1 MRQGRR
7 VISAEMVD
15 FYTVAFQL
23 SARVRPATMK
33 RVKLFDGAGEVAAV
47 LTPGEKGDTDRGFF
61 TTVQKLDLT
70 AGYYVKL
77 DGFGAKD
84 VIPTKVFDCPEFVEK
99 YVYSGDD
106 LGAVLGKDSTTFKVW
121 APTASSVIL
130 NLFAAGDTAPA
141 YAHVPMTKGER
152 GVWETTQPCGHGTY
166 YNYTVTTAVGTQ
178 DAADI
183 YAKSAGVNGDRSM
196 VIDLSRTNPSGWAE
210 TRRMEPKRYSDVILW
225 EVHVRDFSNR
235 IAASRYPGKYLAFT
249 EGGLRNDAGIPV
261 GLDYL
266 KDLGVT
272 HIHLLPVADYATVDE
287 AHPERNFNWGYDP
300 KNYNVPEGSYSTDPF
315 HGEVRVEE
323 LKRLVC
329 ALHDAHLGVVMD
341 VVYNHTY
348 EGNSFFNKIVP
359 YYYYRFEPDGT
370 YQNATGCGNDTAS
383 ERLMFRKFMV
393 DSVRFWVQEYKLDGV
408 RFDLMGLHDL
418 QTMDAIEKAVHAINP
433 HAIIYGEG
441 WDMGQTLD
449 GSARAIQEN
458 IGHITPAPGAIGAVA
473 VFNDVI
479 RDGLKGSTFEVTS
492 QGYINGNPA
501 ETEKM
506 VQFGIMGG
514 MGNNAAGWKVPGAMV
529 INYMSAH
536 DNNTLW
542 DKLLL
547 SNPDASRSQRM
558 AMNRLG
564 AALMMISKGT
574 PFWQAGEEMLRSKDG
589 EENSYC
595 SSDAINNIR
604 WEALTPS
611 GDAYAMN
618 RYYKGL
624 IAMRKAF
631 PVFTAVDS
639 EVWFRNLPGG
649 GMAVKLDDRR
659 GSKAL
664 VIVNPTDHCDSF
676 TLRRPWKLV
685 ADSRRAGEETL
696 AVLDGTVEVPPC
708 GILIMVHE

>member
-1 MRQGRR
+1 MRQARR
-7 VISAEMVD
+7 VLSAEMVD
-15 FYTVAFQL
+15 FYTVAFRL
-23 SARVRPATMK
+23 SAKVRPATMK
-33 RVKLFDGAGEVAAV
+33 RVKLFDGEREVAAV

-84 VIPTKVFDCPEFVEK
+84 VIPTKIFDCPEFVQK
-99 YVYSGDD
+99 YVYSGND
-106 LGAVLGKDSTTFKVW
+106 LGAVLGENSTTFKVW

-130 NLFAAGDTAPA
+130 NLFAAGDTVPA
-141 YAHVPMTKGER
+141 YAHIPMTKGER
-152 GVWETTQPCGHGTY
+152 GVWETIQPCGHGTY

-196 VIDLSRTNPSGWAE
+196 VIDLSKTNPSGWAE
-210 TRRMEPKRYSDVILW
+210 TRRMQPKRYSDVILW

-249 EGGLRNDAGIPV
+249 EQGLRNEAGIPV
-261 GLDYL
+261 GVDYL

-272 HIHLLPVADYATVDE
+272 HIHLLPIADYATVDE
-287 AHPERNFNWGYDP
+287 AHPERSFNWGYDP

-329 ALHDAHLGVVMD
+329 ALHDANLGVVMD

-348 EGNSFFNKIVP
+348 EGNSSFNKIVP

-383 ERLMFRKFMV
+383 ERLMYRKFMV
-393 DSVRFWVQEYKLDGV
+393 DSVSYWVREYKLDGL

-418 QTMDAIEKAVHAINP
+418 KTMELIEQAVHCVNP

-441 WDMGQTLD
+441 WDMGATLD
-449 GSARAIQEN
+449 GSPRAIQGN
-458 IGHITPAPGAIGAVA
+458 IGKISPTNGAAGAIS
-473 VFNDVI
+473 VFNDAI
-479 RDGLKGSTFEVTS
+479 RDGLKGSTFDLHS
-492 QGYINGNPA
+492 RGYISGSYG
-501 ETEKM
+501 ETEKQ

-514 MGNNAAGWKVPGAMV
+514 TGNCAAGWQVPGAAV

-542 DKLLL
+542 DKLAL
-547 SNPDASRSQRM
+547 SNPEDTVQQRM

-564 AALMMISKGT
+564 AAIVMISKGT
-574 PFWQAGEEMLRSKDG
+574 PFWQAGEEMLRSKGGD
-589 EENSYC
+589 ENSY
-595 SSDAINNIR
+595 A
-604 WEALTPS
+604 S
-611 GDAYAMN
+611 GDAVNNLRWEDLQPGSGPYEMMC
-618 RYYKGL
+618 YYRGL
-624 IAMRKAF
+624 IAMRKAY
-631 PVFTAVDS
+631 PVFTSPDSAVS
-639 EVWFRNLPGG
+639 FRELPGG
-649 GMAVKLDDRR
+649 GMAVKLDDGA
-659 GSKAL
+659 GSQAL
-664 VIVNPTDHCDSF
+664 AVINPTQEPDHF
-676 TLRRPWKLV
+676 LLKRQWHLV
-685 ADSRRAGEETL
+685 ADGTRAGNQ
-696 AVLDGTVEVPPC
+696 VLDTREGAVEVPPC
-708 GILIMVHE
+708 SILIFVN

>member
-1 MRQGRR
+1 MRQARR
-7 VISAEMVD
+7 VLSAEMVD
-15 FYTVAFQL
+15 FYTVAFRL
-23 SARVRPATMK
+23 SAKVRPATMK
-33 RVKLFDGAGEVAAV
+33 RVKLFDGEREVAAV
-47 LTPGEKGDTDRGFF
+47 LTPGEKGDTDQGFF

-84 VIPTKVFDCPEFVEK
+84 VIPTKIFDCPEFVQK
-99 YVYSGDD
+99 YVYSGND
-106 LGAVLGKDSTTFKVW
+106 LGAVLGENSTTFKVW

-130 NLFAAGDTAPA
+130 NLFAAGDTVPA
-141 YAHVPMTKGER
+141 YAHIPMTKGER
-152 GVWETTQPCGHGTY
+152 GVWETIQPCGHGTY

-196 VIDLSRTNPSGWAE
+196 VIDLSKTNPSGWAE
-210 TRRMEPKRYSDVILW
+210 TRRMQPKRYSDVILW

-249 EGGLRNDAGIPV
+249 EQGLRNEAGIPV
-261 GLDYL
+261 GVDYL

-272 HIHLLPVADYATVDE
+272 HIHLLPIADYATVDE
-287 AHPERNFNWGYDP
+287 AHPERSFNWGYDP

-329 ALHDAHLGVVMD
+329 ALHDANLGVVMD

-348 EGNSFFNKIVP
+348 EGNSSFNKIVP

-383 ERLMFRKFMV
+383 ERLMYRKFMV
-393 DSVRFWVQEYKLDGV
+393 DSVSYWVREYKLDGL

-418 QTMDAIEKAVHAINP
+418 KTMELIEQAVHCVNP

-441 WDMGQTLD
+441 WDMGATLD
-449 GSARAIQEN
+449 GSPRAIQGN
-458 IGHITPAPGAIGAVA
+458 IGKISPTNGAAGAIS
-473 VFNDVI
+473 VFNDAI
-479 RDGLKGSTFEVTS
+479 RDGLKGSTFDLHS
-492 QGYINGNPA
+492 RGYISGSYG
-501 ETEKM
+501 ETEKQ

-514 MGNNAAGWKVPGAMV
+514 TGNCAAGWQVPGAAV

-542 DKLLL
+542 DKLAL
-547 SNPDASRSQRM
+547 SNPEDTVQQRM

-564 AALMMISKGT
+564 AAIVMISKGT
-574 PFWQAGEEMLRSKDG
+574 PFWQAGEEMLRSKGGD
-589 EENSYC
+589 ENSY
-595 SSDAINNIR
+595 A
-604 WEALTPS
+604 S
-611 GDAYAMN
+611 GDAVNNLRWEDLQPGSGPYEMMC
-618 RYYKGL
+618 YYRGL
-624 IAMRKAF
+624 IAMRKAY
-631 PVFTAVDS
+631 PVFTSPDSAVS
-639 EVWFRNLPGG
+639 FRELPGG
-649 GMAVKLDDRR
+649 GMAVKLDDGA
-659 GSKAL
+659 GSQAL
-664 VIVNPTDHCDSF
+664 AVINPTQEPDHF
-676 TLRRPWKLV
+676 LLKRQWHLV
-685 ADSRRAGEETL
+685 ADGTRAGSQ
-696 AVLDGTVEVPPC
+696 VLDTREGAVEVPPC
-708 GILIMVHE
+708 SILIFVN

>member
-1 MRQGRR
+1 
-7 VISAEMVD
+7 MVD
-15 FYTVAFQL
+15 FYTVAFRL
-23 SARVRPATMK
+23 SAKVRPATMK
-33 RVKLFDGAGEVAAV
+33 RVKLFDGEREVAAV

-84 VIPTKVFDCPEFVEK
+84 VIPTKIFDCPEFVQK
-99 YVYSGDD
+99 YVYSGND
-106 LGAVLGKDSTTFKVW
+106 LGAVLGENSTTFKVW

-130 NLFAAGDTAPA
+130 NLFAAGDTVPA
-141 YAHVPMTKGER
+141 YAHIPMTKGER
-152 GVWETTQPCGHGTY
+152 GVWETIQPCGHGTY

-196 VIDLSRTNPSGWAE
+196 VIDLSKTNPSGWAE
-210 TRRMEPKRYSDVILW
+210 TRRMQPKRYSDVILW

-249 EGGLRNDAGIPV
+249 EQGLRNEAGIPV
-261 GLDYL
+261 GVDYL

-272 HIHLLPVADYATVDE
+272 HIHLLPIADYATVDE
-287 AHPERNFNWGYDP
+287 AHPERSFNWGYDP

-329 ALHDAHLGVVMD
+329 ALHDANLGVVMD

-348 EGNSFFNKIVP
+348 EGNSSFNKIVP

-383 ERLMFRKFMV
+383 ERLMYRKFMV
-393 DSVRFWVQEYKLDGV
+393 DSVSYWVREYKLDGL

-418 QTMDAIEKAVHAINP
+418 KTMELIEQAVHCVNP

-441 WDMGQTLD
+441 WDMGATLD
-449 GSARAIQEN
+449 GSPRAIQGN
-458 IGHITPAPGAIGAVA
+458 IGKISPTNGAAGAIS
-473 VFNDVI
+473 VFNDAI
-479 RDGLKGSTFEVTS
+479 RDGLKGSTFDLHS
-492 QGYINGNPA
+492 RGYISGSYG
-501 ETEKM
+501 ETEKQ

-514 MGNNAAGWKVPGAMV
+514 TGNCAAGWQVPGAAV

-542 DKLLL
+542 DKLAL
-547 SNPDASRSQRM
+547 SNPEDTVQQRM

-564 AALMMISKGT
+564 AAIVMISKGT
-574 PFWQAGEEMLRSKDG
+574 PFWQAGEEMLRSKGGD
-589 EENSYC
+589 ENSY
-595 SSDAINNIR
+595 A
-604 WEALTPS
+604 S
-611 GDAYAMN
+611 GDAVNNLRWEDLQPGSGPYEMMC
-618 RYYKGL
+618 YYRGL
-624 IAMRKAF
+624 IAMRKAY
-631 PVFTAVDS
+631 PVFTSPDSAVS
-639 EVWFRNLPGG
+639 FRELPGG
-649 GMAVKLDDRR
+649 GMAVKLDDGA
-659 GSKAL
+659 GSQAL
-664 VIVNPTDHCDSF
+664 AVINPTQEPDHF
-676 TLRRPWKLV
+676 LLKRQWHLV
-685 ADSRRAGEETL
+685 ADGTRAGSQ
-696 AVLDGTVEVPPC
+696 VLDTREGAVEVPPC
-708 GILIMVHE
+708 SILIFVN

>member
-1 MRQGRR
+1 MRQARR
-7 VISAEMVD
+7 VLSAEMGD
-15 FYTVAFQL
+15 FYTVAFRL
-23 SARVRPATMK
+23 SAKVPPATMK
-33 RVKLFDGAGEVAAV
+33 RVKLFDGEREVAAV

-84 VIPTKVFDCPEFVEK
+84 VIPTKIFDCPEFVQK
-99 YVYSGDD
+99 YVYSGND
-106 LGAVLGKDSTTFKVW
+106 LGAVLGENSTTFKVW

-130 NLFAAGDTAPA
+130 NLFAAGDTVPA
-141 YAHVPMTKGER
+141 YAHIPMTKGER
-152 GVWETTQPCGHGTY
+152 GVWETIQPCGHGTY

-196 VIDLSRTNPSGWAE
+196 VIDLSKTNPSGWAE
-210 TRRMEPKRYSDVILW
+210 TRRMQPKRYSDVILW

-249 EGGLRNDAGIPV
+249 EQGLRNEAGIPV
-261 GLDYL
+261 GVDYL

-272 HIHLLPVADYATVDE
+272 HIHLLPIADYATVDE
-287 AHPERNFNWGYDP
+287 AHPERSFNWGYDP

-329 ALHDAHLGVVMD
+329 ALHDANLGVVMD

-348 EGNSFFNKIVP
+348 EGNSSFNKIVP

-383 ERLMFRKFMV
+383 ERLMYRKFMV
-393 DSVRFWVQEYKLDGV
+393 DSVSYWVREYKLDGL

-418 QTMDAIEKAVHAINP
+418 KTMELIEQAVHCVNP

-441 WDMGQTLD
+441 WDMGATLD
-449 GSARAIQEN
+449 GSPRAIQGN
-458 IGHITPAPGAIGAVA
+458 IGKISPTNGAAGAIS
-473 VFNDVI
+473 VFNDAI
-479 RDGLKGSTFEVTS
+479 RDGLKGSTFDLHS
-492 QGYINGNPA
+492 RGYISGSYG
-501 ETEKM
+501 ETEKQ

-514 MGNNAAGWKVPGAMV
+514 TGNCAAGWQVPGAAV

-542 DKLLL
+542 DKLAL
-547 SNPDASRSQRM
+547 SNPEDTVQQRM

-564 AALMMISKGT
+564 AAIVMISKGT
-574 PFWQAGEEMLRSKDG
+574 PFWQAGEEMLRSKGGD
-589 EENSYC
+589 ENSY
-595 SSDAINNIR
+595 A
-604 WEALTPS
+604 S
-611 GDAYAMN
+611 GDAVNNLRWEDLQPGSGPYEMMC
-618 RYYKGL
+618 YYRGL
-624 IAMRKAF
+624 IAMRKAY
-631 PVFTAVDS
+631 PVFTSPDSAVS
-639 EVWFRNLPGG
+639 FRELPGG
-649 GMAVKLDDRR
+649 GMAVKLDDGA
-659 GSKAL
+659 GSQAL
-664 VIVNPTDHCDSF
+664 AVINPTQEPDHF
-676 TLRRPWKLV
+676 LLKRQWHLV
-685 ADSRRAGEETL
+685 ADGTRAGSQ
-696 AVLDGTVEVPPC
+696 VLDTREGAVEVPPC
-708 GILIMVHE
+708 SILIFVN

>member
-1 MRQGRR
+1 MRQARR
-7 VISAEMVD
+7 VLSAEMVD
-15 FYTVAFQL
+15 FYTVAFRL
-23 SARVRPATMK
+23 SAKVRPATMK
-33 RVKLFDGAGEVAAV
+33 RVKLFDGEREVAAV

-84 VIPTKVFDCPEFVEK
+84 VIPTKIFDCPEFVQK
-99 YVYSGDD
+99 YVYSGND
-106 LGAVLGKDSTTFKVW
+106 LGAVLGENSTTFKVW

-130 NLFAAGDTAPA
+130 NLFAAGDTVPA
-141 YAHVPMTKGER
+141 YAHIPMTKGER
-152 GVWETTQPCGHGTY
+152 GVWETIQPCGHGTY

-196 VIDLSRTNPSGWAE
+196 VIDLSKTNPSGWAE
-210 TRRMEPKRYSDVILW
+210 TRRMQPKRYSDVILW

-249 EGGLRNDAGIPV
+249 EQGLRNEAGIPV
-261 GLDYL
+261 GVDYL

-272 HIHLLPVADYATVDE
+272 HIHLLPIADYATVDE
-287 AHPERNFNWGYDP
+287 AHPERSFNWGYDP

-329 ALHDAHLGVVMD
+329 ALHDANLGVVMD

-348 EGNSFFNKIVP
+348 EGNSSFNKIVP

-383 ERLMFRKFMV
+383 ERLMYRKFMV
-393 DSVRFWVQEYKLDGV
+393 DSVSYWVREYKLDGL

-418 QTMDAIEKAVHAINP
+418 KTMELIEQAVHCVNP

-441 WDMGQTLD
+441 WDMGATLD
-449 GSARAIQEN
+449 GSPRAIQGN
-458 IGHITPAPGAIGAVA
+458 IGKISPTNGAAGAIS
-473 VFNDVI
+473 VFNDAI
-479 RDGLKGSTFEVTS
+479 RDGLKGSTFDLHS
-492 QGYINGNPA
+492 RGYISGSYG
-501 ETEKM
+501 ETEKQ

-514 MGNNAAGWKVPGAMV
+514 TGNCAAGWQVPGAAV

-542 DKLLL
+542 DKLAL
-547 SNPDASRSQRM
+547 SNPEDTVQQRM

-564 AALMMISKGT
+564 AAIVMISKGT
-574 PFWQAGEEMLRSKDG
+574 PFWQAGEEMLRSKGGD
-589 EENSYC
+589 ENSY
-595 SSDAINNIR
+595 A
-604 WEALTPS
+604 S
-611 GDAYAMN
+611 GDAVNNLRWEDLQPGSGPYEMMC
-618 RYYKGL
+618 YYRGL
-624 IAMRKAF
+624 IAMRKAY
-631 PVFTAVDS
+631 PVFTSPDSAVS
-639 EVWFRNLPGG
+639 FRELPGG
-649 GMAVKLDDRR
+649 GMAVKLDDGA
-659 GSKAL
+659 GSQAL
-664 VIVNPTDHCDSF
+664 AVINPTQEPDHF
-676 TLRRPWKLV
+676 LLKRQWHLV
-685 ADSRRAGEETL
+685 ADGTRAGSQ
-696 AVLDGTVEVPPC
+696 VLDTREGAVEVPPC
-708 GILIMVHE
+708 SILIFVN

>member
-1 MRQGRR
+1 MRQARR
-7 VISAEMVD
+7 VLSAEMVD
-15 FYTVAFQL
+15 FYTVAFRL
-23 SARVRPATMK
+23 SAKVRPATMK
-33 RVKLFDGAGEVAAV
+33 RVKLFDGEREVAAV

-84 VIPTKVFDCPEFVEK
+84 VIPTKIFDCPEFVQK
-99 YVYSGDD
+99 YVYSGND
-106 LGAVLGKDSTTFKVW
+106 LGAVLGENSTTFKVW

-130 NLFAAGDTAPA
+130 NLFAAGDTVPA
-141 YAHVPMTKGER
+141 YAHIPMTKGER
-152 GVWETTQPCGHGTY
+152 GVWETIQPCGHGTY

-196 VIDLSRTNPSGWAE
+196 VIDLSKTNPSGWAE
-210 TRRMEPKRYSDVILW
+210 TRRMQPKRYSDVILW

-249 EGGLRNDAGIPV
+249 EQGLRNEAGIPV
-261 GLDYL
+261 GVDYL

-272 HIHLLPVADYATVDE
+272 HIHLLPIADYAKVVE
-287 AHPERNFNWGYDP
+287 AHPERSFNWGYDP

-329 ALHDAHLGVVMD
+329 ALHDANLGVVMD

-348 EGNSFFNKIVP
+348 EGNSSFNKIVP

-383 ERLMFRKFMV
+383 ERLMYRKFMV
-393 DSVRFWVQEYKLDGV
+393 DSVSYWVREYKLDGL

-418 QTMDAIEKAVHAINP
+418 KTMELIEQAVHCVNP

-441 WDMGQTLD
+441 WDMGATLD
-449 GSARAIQEN
+449 GSPRAIQGN
-458 IGHITPAPGAIGAVA
+458 IGKISPTNGAAGAIS
-473 VFNDVI
+473 VFNDAI
-479 RDGLKGSTFEVTS
+479 RDGLKGSTFDLHS
-492 QGYINGNPA
+492 RGYISGSYG
-501 ETEKM
+501 ETEKQ

-514 MGNNAAGWKVPGAMV
+514 TGNCAAGWQVPGAAV

-542 DKLLL
+542 DKLAL
-547 SNPDASRSQRM
+547 SNPEDTVQQRM

-564 AALMMISKGT
+564 AAIVMISKGT
-574 PFWQAGEEMLRSKDG
+574 PFWQAGEEMLRSKGGD
-589 EENSYC
+589 ENSY
-595 SSDAINNIR
+595 A
-604 WEALTPS
+604 S
-611 GDAYAMN
+611 GDAVNNLRWEDLQPGSGPYEMMC
-618 RYYKGL
+618 YYRGL
-624 IAMRKAF
+624 IAMRKAY
-631 PVFTAVDS
+631 PVFTSPDSAVS
-639 EVWFRNLPGG
+639 FRELPGG
-649 GMAVKLDDRR
+649 GMAVKLDDGA
-659 GSKAL
+659 GSQAL
-664 VIVNPTDHCDSF
+664 AVIHPTQDPDHF
-676 TLRRPWKLV
+676 LLKRQWHLV
-685 ADSRRAGEETL
+685 ADVTRAGSQG
-696 AVLDGTVEVPPC
+696 LDTREGAVEVPPC
-708 GILIMVHE
+708 SILIFVN

>member
-1 MRQGRR
+1 MRQARR
-7 VISAEMVD
+7 VLSAEMVD
-15 FYTVAFQL
+15 FYTVAFRL
-23 SARVRPATMK
+23 SAKVRPATMK
-33 RVKLFDGAGEVAAV
+33 RVKLFDGEREVAAV

-84 VIPTKVFDCPEFVEK
+84 VIPTKIFDCPEFVQK
-99 YVYSGDD
+99 YVYSGND
-106 LGAVLGKDSTTFKVW
+106 LGAVLGENSTTFKVW

-130 NLFAAGDTAPA
+130 NLFAAGDTVPA
-141 YAHVPMTKGER
+141 YAHIPMTKGER
-152 GVWETTQPCGHGTY
+152 GVWETIQPCGHGTY

-196 VIDLSRTNPSGWAE
+196 VIDLSKTNPSGWAE
-210 TRRMEPKRYSDVILW
+210 TRRMQPKRYSDVILW

-249 EGGLRNDAGIPV
+249 EQGLRNEAGIPV
-261 GLDYL
+261 GVDYL

-272 HIHLLPVADYATVDE
+272 HIHLLPIADYATVDE
-287 AHPERNFNWGYDP
+287 AHPERSFNWGYDP

-315 HGEVRVEE
+315 HGEVRVVE

-329 ALHDAHLGVVMD
+329 ALHDANLGVVMD

-348 EGNSFFNKIVP
+348 EGNSSFNKIVP

-383 ERLMFRKFMV
+383 ERLMYRKFMV
-393 DSVRFWVQEYKLDGV
+393 DSVSYWVREYKLDGL

-418 QTMDAIEKAVHAINP
+418 KTMELIEQAVHCVNP

-441 WDMGQTLD
+441 WDMGATLD
-449 GSARAIQEN
+449 GSPRAIQGN
-458 IGHITPAPGAIGAVA
+458 IGKISPTNGAAGAIS
-473 VFNDVI
+473 VFNDAI
-479 RDGLKGSTFEVTS
+479 RDGLKGSTFDLHS
-492 QGYINGNPA
+492 RGYISGSYG
-501 ETEKM
+501 ETEKQ

-514 MGNNAAGWKVPGAMV
+514 TGNCAAGWQVPGAAV

-542 DKLLL
+542 DKLAL
-547 SNPDASRSQRM
+547 SNPEDTVQQRM

-564 AALMMISKGT
+564 AAIVMISKGT
-574 PFWQAGEEMLRSKDG
+574 PFWQAGEEMLRSKGGD
-589 EENSYC
+589 ENSY
-595 SSDAINNIR
+595 A
-604 WEALTPS
+604 S
-611 GDAYAMN
+611 GDAVNNLRWEDLQPGSGPYEMMC
-618 RYYKGL
+618 YYRGL
-624 IAMRKAF
+624 IAMRKAY
-631 PVFTAVDS
+631 PVFTSPDSAVS
-639 EVWFRNLPGG
+639 FRELPGG
-649 GMAVKLDDRR
+649 GMAVKLDDGA
-659 GSKAL
+659 GSQAL
-664 VIVNPTDHCDSF
+664 AVINPTQEPDHF
-676 TLRRPWKLV
+676 LLKRQWHLV
-685 ADSRRAGEETL
+685 ADGTRAGSQ
-696 AVLDGTVEVPPC
+696 VLDTREGAVEVPPC
-708 GILIMVHE
+708 SILIFVN

>member
-1 MRQGRR
+1 MRQARR
-7 VISAEMVD
+7 VLSAEMVD
-15 FYTVAFQL
+15 FYTVAFRL
-23 SARVRPATMK
+23 SAKVRPATMK
-33 RVKLFDGAGEVAAV
+33 RVKLFDGEREVAAV

-77 DGFGAKD
+77 DGFSAKD
-84 VIPTKVFDCPEFVEK
+84 VIPTKIFDCPEFVQK
-99 YVYSGDD
+99 YVYSGND
-106 LGAVLGKDSTTFKVW
+106 LGAVLGENSTTFKVW

-130 NLFAAGDTAPA
+130 NLFAAGDTVPA
-141 YAHVPMTKGER
+141 YAHIPMTKGER
-152 GVWETTQPCGHGTY
+152 GVWETIQPCGHGTY

-196 VIDLSRTNPSGWAE
+196 VIDLSKTNPSGWAE
-210 TRRMEPKRYSDVILW
+210 TRRMQPKRYSDVILW

-249 EGGLRNDAGIPV
+249 EQGLRNEAGIPV
-261 GLDYL
+261 GVDYL

-272 HIHLLPVADYATVDE
+272 HIHLLPIADYATVDE
-287 AHPERNFNWGYDP
+287 AHPERSFNWGYDP

-329 ALHDAHLGVVMD
+329 ALHDANLGVVMD

-348 EGNSFFNKIVP
+348 EGNSSFNKIVP

-383 ERLMFRKFMV
+383 ERLMYRKFMV
-393 DSVRFWVQEYKLDGV
+393 DSVSYWVREYKLDGL

-418 QTMDAIEKAVHAINP
+418 KTMELIEQAVHCVNP

-441 WDMGQTLD
+441 WDMGATLD
-449 GSARAIQEN
+449 GSPRAIQGN
-458 IGHITPAPGAIGAVA
+458 IGKISPTNGAAGAIS
-473 VFNDVI
+473 VFNDAI
-479 RDGLKGSTFEVTS
+479 RDGLKGSTFDLHS
-492 QGYINGNPA
+492 RGYISGSYG
-501 ETEKM
+501 ETEKQ

-514 MGNNAAGWKVPGAMV
+514 TGNCAAGWQVPGAAV

-542 DKLLL
+542 DKLAL
-547 SNPDASRSQRM
+547 SNPEDTVQQRM

-564 AALMMISKGT
+564 AAIVMISKGT
-574 PFWQAGEEMLRSKDG
+574 PFWQAGEEMLRSKGGD
-589 EENSYC
+589 ENSY
-595 SSDAINNIR
+595 A
-604 WEALTPS
+604 S
-611 GDAYAMN
+611 GDAVNNLRWEDLQPGSGPYEMMC
-618 RYYKGL
+618 YYRGL
-624 IAMRKAF
+624 IAMRKAY
-631 PVFTAVDS
+631 PVFTSPDSAVS
-639 EVWFRNLPGG
+639 FRELPGG
-649 GMAVKLDDRR
+649 GMAVKLDDGA
-659 GSKAL
+659 GSQAL
-664 VIVNPTDHCDSF
+664 AVINPTQEPDHF
-676 TLRRPWKLV
+676 LLKRQWHLV
-685 ADSRRAGEETL
+685 ADGTRAGSQ
-696 AVLDGTVEVPPC
+696 VLDTREGAVEVPPC
-708 GILIMVHE
+708 SILIFVN

>member
-1 MRQGRR
+1 MRQARR
-7 VISAEMVD
+7 VLSAEMVD
-15 FYTVAFQL
+15 FYTVAFRL
-23 SARVRPATMK
+23 SAKVRPATMK
-33 RVKLFDGAGEVAAV
+33 RVKLFDGEREVAAV
-47 LTPGEKGDTDRGFF
+47 LTPGEKGDTDWGFF

-84 VIPTKVFDCPEFVEK
+84 VIPTKIFDCPEFVQK
-99 YVYSGDD
+99 YVYSGND
-106 LGAVLGKDSTTFKVW
+106 LGAVLGENSTTFKVW

-130 NLFAAGDTAPA
+130 NLFAAGDTVPA
-141 YAHVPMTKGER
+141 YAHIPMTKGER
-152 GVWETTQPCGHGTY
+152 GVWETIQPCGHGTY

-196 VIDLSRTNPSGWAE
+196 VIDLSKTNPSGWAE
-210 TRRMEPKRYSDVILW
+210 TRRMQPKRYSDVILW

-249 EGGLRNDAGIPV
+249 EQGLRNEAGIPV
-261 GLDYL
+261 GVDYL

-272 HIHLLPVADYATVDE
+272 HIHLLPIADYATVDE
-287 AHPERNFNWGYDP
+287 AHPERSFNWGYDP

-329 ALHDAHLGVVMD
+329 ALHDANLGVVMD

-348 EGNSFFNKIVP
+348 EGNSSFNKIVP

-383 ERLMFRKFMV
+383 ERLMYRKFMV
-393 DSVRFWVQEYKLDGV
+393 DSVSYWVREYKLDGL

-418 QTMDAIEKAVHAINP
+418 KTMELIEQAVHCVNP

-441 WDMGQTLD
+441 WDMGATLD
-449 GSARAIQEN
+449 GSPRAIQGN
-458 IGHITPAPGAIGAVA
+458 IGKISPTNGAAGAIS
-473 VFNDVI
+473 VFNDAI
-479 RDGLKGSTFEVTS
+479 RDGLKGSTFDLHS
-492 QGYINGNPA
+492 RGYISGSYG
-501 ETEKM
+501 ETEKQ

-514 MGNNAAGWKVPGAMV
+514 TGNCAAGWQVPGAAV

-542 DKLLL
+542 DKLAL
-547 SNPDASRSQRM
+547 SNPEDTVQQRM

-564 AALMMISKGT
+564 AAIVMISKGT
-574 PFWQAGEEMLRSKDG
+574 PFWQAGEEMLRSKGGD
-589 EENSYC
+589 ENSY
-595 SSDAINNIR
+595 A
-604 WEALTPS
+604 S
-611 GDAYAMN
+611 GDAVNNLRWEDLQPGSGPYEMMC
-618 RYYKGL
+618 YYRGL
-624 IAMRKAF
+624 IAMRKAY
-631 PVFTAVDS
+631 PVFTSPDSAVS
-639 EVWFRNLPGG
+639 FRELPGG
-649 GMAVKLDDRR
+649 GMAVKLDDGA
-659 GSKAL
+659 GSQAL
-664 VIVNPTDHCDSF
+664 AVINPTQEPDHF
-676 TLRRPWKLV
+676 LLKRQWHLV
-685 ADSRRAGEETL
+685 ADGTRAGSQ
-696 AVLDGTVEVPPC
+696 VLDTREGAVEVPPC
-708 GILIMVHE
+708 SILIFVN

>member
-1 MRQGRR
+1 MRQARR
-7 VISAEMVD
+7 VLSAEMVD
-15 FYTVAFQL
+15 FYTVAFRL
-23 SARVRPATMK
+23 SAKVRPATMK
-33 RVKLFDGAGEVAAV
+33 RVKLFDGDREVAAV

-84 VIPTKVFDCPEFVEK
+84 VIPTKIFDCPEFVQK
-99 YVYSGDD
+99 YVYSGND
-106 LGAVLGKDSTTFKVW
+106 LGAVLGENSTTFKVW

-130 NLFAAGDTAPA
+130 NLFAAGDTVPA
-141 YAHVPMTKGER
+141 YAHIPMTKGER
-152 GVWETTQPCGHGTY
+152 GVWETIQPCGHGTY

-196 VIDLSRTNPSGWAE
+196 VIDLSKTNPSGWAE
-210 TRRMEPKRYSDVILW
+210 TRRMQPKRYSDVILW

-249 EGGLRNDAGIPV
+249 EQGLRNEAGIPV
-261 GLDYL
+261 GVDYL

-272 HIHLLPVADYATVDE
+272 HIHLLPIADYATVDE
-287 AHPERNFNWGYDP
+287 AHPERSFNWGYDP

-329 ALHDAHLGVVMD
+329 ALHDANLGVVMD

-348 EGNSFFNKIVP
+348 EGNSSFNKIVP

-383 ERLMFRKFMV
+383 ERLMYRKFMV
-393 DSVRFWVQEYKLDGV
+393 DSVSYWVREYKLDGL

-418 QTMDAIEKAVHAINP
+418 KTMELIEQAVHCVNP

-441 WDMGQTLD
+441 WDMGATLD
-449 GSARAIQEN
+449 GSPRAIQGN
-458 IGHITPAPGAIGAVA
+458 IGKISPTNGAAGAIS
-473 VFNDVI
+473 VFNDAI
-479 RDGLKGSTFEVTS
+479 RDGLKGSTFDLHS
-492 QGYINGNPA
+492 RGYISGSYG
-501 ETEKM
+501 ETEKQ

-514 MGNNAAGWKVPGAMV
+514 TGNCAAGWQVPGAAV

-542 DKLLL
+542 DKLAL
-547 SNPDASRSQRM
+547 SNPEDTVQQRM

-564 AALMMISKGT
+564 AAIVMISKGT
-574 PFWQAGEEMLRSKDG
+574 PFWQAGEEMLRSKGGD
-589 EENSYC
+589 ENSY
-595 SSDAINNIR
+595 A
-604 WEALTPS
+604 S
-611 GDAYAMN
+611 GDAVNNLRWEDLQPGSGPYEMMC
-618 RYYKGL
+618 YYRGL
-624 IAMRKAF
+624 IAMRKAY
-631 PVFTAVDS
+631 PVFTSPDSAVS
-639 EVWFRNLPGG
+639 FRELPGG
-649 GMAVKLDDRR
+649 GMAVKLDDGA
-659 GSKAL
+659 GSQAL
-664 VIVNPTDHCDSF
+664 AVINPTQEPDHF
-676 TLRRPWKLV
+676 LLKRQWHLV
-685 ADSRRAGEETL
+685 ADGTRAGSQ
-696 AVLDGTVEVPPC
+696 VLDTREGAVEVPPC
-708 GILIMVHE
+708 SILIFVN